1 MTGCALR
8 YFDNEKGV
16 EHIFGFSHIKYKAAT
31 ENKDVRATIV
41 QSQIVGLA
49 LDAGS
54 ENYGIAAGWDRYRKV
69 YVFDNTTT
77 SIYWPEGSFFDIR
90 IGTNVPPSLMNLPK
104 LYQQAHPISGS
115 TN

>member
-1 MTGCALR
+1 MTGCVVR
-8 YFDNEKGV
+8 YFDKEKGV
-16 EHIFGFSHIKYKAAT
+16 EHIIGFSHTKYKTAS

-41 QSQIVGLA
+41 QNQIVGLA
-49 LDAGS
+49 LDAGV

-90 IGTNVPPSLMNLPK
+90 IGTNVPPSLMNLSK
-104 LYQQAHPISGS
+104 LYRHDNPISES
-115 TN
+115 SD